1 MLANTSTKVVCF
13 FSFICHVEISQTATP
28 LATIWKELSMNAGA
42 FSCFHNVLTYNGE
55 VIEY

>member
-1 MLANTSTKVVCF
+1 MVANTSIKVVCF

-28 LATIWKELSMNAGA
+28 LGTICKELSMDTGA
-42 FSCFHNVLTYNGE
+42 LSCFHNVLTYNGE